1 MSFRRPELGELFS
14 CLLLIAS
21 CASLGAMAAQPG
33 VPFSGKALLDELHK
47 DGYIVYFRHT
57 KTPPELI
64 AAIRI
69 EDWPK
74 LARGESCCAPRAYWQ
89 GEGDL
94 PVD

>member
-1 MSFRRPELGELFS
+1 MSFRRPELGKLFS

-33 VPFSGKALLDELHK
+33 VPVSGKALLEQLRRG
-47 DGYIVYFRHT
+47 GYIVYFRHT

-64 AAIRI
+64 ADPL

-74 LARGESCCAPRAYWQ
+74 LPRGEPCCAPRAYWQ